1 MNWTKYDE
9 EEEKIYLEDA
19 RVIHRMTKPRS
30 PLIRE
35 YIEDP
40 TDPELI
46 HLIIKRRKGGEWTG
60 SSMIIDTHL
69 CTWLN
74 HDLSQGWIDEL
85 AQPK

>member
-1 MNWTKYDE
+1 MSWNKYDE

-46 HLIIKRRKGGEWTG
+46 HLIIKRKKGGEWTG

-69 CTWLN
+69 CAWLN
-74 HDLSQGWIDEL
+74 HDLSQGWVDEL
-85 AQPK
+85 ALPK

>member
-1 MNWTKYDE
+1 MSWNKYDE

-19 RVIHRMTKPRS
+19 RVIHRMTKLRS

-46 HLIIKRRKGGEWTG
+46 HLIIKRKKGGEWTG

-74 HDLSQGWIDEL
+74 HDLSQGWVDEL
-85 AQPK
+85 ALPK